1 VLAGLIT
8 GERRV
13 ELVEVPEPVALPGHA
28 VVAVE
33 RCGIC
38 GTDVSAYKTGHP
50 YTRFLHGHEWC
61 GTVVAVGPDTLHPTG
76 LAPGDRV
83 VCGSPPPCGACAEC
97 RAGLTGRC
105 ARLLDI
111 RGPGGEPPPQH
122 GAYAERIALDARRLV
137 PIPADLP
144 ADIAAQVEPAAVA
157 LHGVRRSPLRLGDVV
172 VVQGCGP
179 IGLLAVQVARAAGA
193 GLVVAVEPEA
203 ARRSAASELGADVAV
218 EPGEAAL
225 DAVRAATGGL
235 GAAVVLDCAGTGPAL
250 DGAVRLARP
259 SGWVTMVGV
268 SSTPVTIDPSLWL
281 VREITVATSLAHT
294 WDDFQAVLALVA
306 DGRLQLAPLHSA
318 TVGLDGLA
326 DAFAGLAA
334 ADRGWCKV
342 LVDPTA

>member
-1 VLAGLIT
+1 VIAGLIT
-8 GERRV
+8 GARTI

-38 GTDVSAYKTGHP
+38 GTDVSAYKTGQP

-61 GTVVAVGPDTLHPTG
+61 GTVVEVGAG
-76 LAPGDRV
+76 VALAAGDRV

-105 ARLLDI
+105 ARILDI
-111 RGPGGEPPPQH
+111 RGPAGEPPPPH

-137 PIPADLP
+137 PIPASMP
-144 ADIAAQVEPAAVA
+144 AEIGAQVEPAAVA
-157 LHGVRRSPLRLGDVV
+157 LHGVRRSPMRLGDVV

-179 IGLLAVQVARAAGA
+179 IGLLAVQLARTAGA
-193 GLVVAVEPEA
+193 GLVVAVEPDP
-203 ARRSAASELGADVAV
+203 ARRAAAGELGADRTI
-218 EPGEAAL
+218 EPGDAAL
-225 DAVRAATGGL
+225 ELVREATGGL

-250 DGAVRLARP
+250 DGAVRLSRP
-259 SGWVTMVGV
+259 GGWVTMVGV
-268 SSTPVTIDPSLWL
+268 SSVPVTIDPGLWL
-281 VREITVATSLAHT
+281 IREITVATSLAHT

-306 DGRLQLAPLHSA
+306 DGRLRLQPLHSA
-318 TVGLDGLA
+318 TVGLAGLA

-342 LVDPTA
+342 LVDPTT